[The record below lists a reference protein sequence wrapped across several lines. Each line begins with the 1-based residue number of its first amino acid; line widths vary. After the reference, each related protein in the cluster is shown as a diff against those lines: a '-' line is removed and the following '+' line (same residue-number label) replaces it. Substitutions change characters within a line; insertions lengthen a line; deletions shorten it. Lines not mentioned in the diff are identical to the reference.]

1 MTMMMMTKAMMMLM
15 IKMLNT
21 DAPTLFETQ
30 IHAKSVNRNEYNGGA
45 HMAFMCFVRISEQTA
60 TFAL

>member
-1 MTMMMMTKAMMMLM
+1 MTKAMMMLM

-30 IHAKSVNRNEYNGGA
+30 IHAKSVNRKEYNGPKTDNDDTN
-45 HMAFMCFVRISEQTA
+45 I
-60 TFAL
+60 